1 MVGLAFGIKMFH
13 HLFLPCSHSSVLWR
27 DAVGKTLVED
37 PKQEPLPFC
46 DGRYFI
52 AEQWMLSVP
61 GAGPRFIEPCA
72 ASNSPLVMND
82 NFIFGS
88 LGMSALGVFGCIC
101 CVLLRQHI

>member
-1 MVGLAFGIKMFH
+1 MVGLAFGIRMLH
-13 HLFLPCSHSSVLWR
+13 HPFFPCSHSPVLWR
-27 DAVGKTLVED
+27 DAAGKTLVED

-52 AEQWMLSVP
+52 AGQWMLSVP

-82 NFIFGS
+82 NVFFGS
-88 LGMSALGVFGCIC
+88 LGISALGVFGCIRR
-101 CVLLRQHI
+101 VLLRQHI